1 MKHILLFL
9 FAIGLNF
16 CFSQNNL
23 TGKNDNNADLYEQ
36 ILKSKKKFELIV
48 YSNGIGKYDYQ
59 SELEA
64 EFCGKQKG
72 QDGTA
77 LYFKLIE
84 ETNKSHAIPINYRKF
99 NHTNNFQQLMD
110 GFGKKFKIKGRIKT
124 SPYGNL
130 YLRVD
135 KIKPDNMITI

>member
-1 MKHILLFL
+1 MKKTLTFISIICISVCYSQHIKKER
-9 FAIGLNF
+9 
-16 CFSQNNL
+16 NNSRE
-23 TGKNDNNADLYEQ
+23 DLYKQ
-36 ILKSKKKFELIV
+36 ILKSKKHFELTV

-77 LYFKLIE
+77 IYFKLIE

-124 SPYGNL
+124 SPYGNV

-135 KIKPDNMITI
+135 KIKPD

>member
-16 CFSQNNL
+16 CFSQNYL

-36 ILKSKKKFELIV
+36 ILKSKKNFELTI
-48 YSNGIGKYDYQ
+48 YLSDFGKYDYQ

-64 EFCGKQKG
+64 EFCGLEAG
-72 QDGTA
+72 QEGGA
-77 LYFKLIE
+77 IYFKLIR
-84 ETNKSHAIPINYRKF
+84 ETNSVYAIPINLQRFKKSKYF
-99 NHTNNFQQLMD
+99 TLLGNGL
-110 GFGKKFKIKGRIKT
+110 GKKFKIKGRIKT
-124 SPYGNL
+124 SPYGNV

-135 KIKPDNMITI
+135 KIKPD